1 MRYVFLL
8 LALVLAA
15 CSTRPTVMPTGS
27 TDRGAGQAEYPP
39 PAPPPPPPPPAPPPP
54 PPAPQKTELTNGRAD
69 NALTASRGL
78 GRKNSK
84 PTVVSEAP
92 KNLESETAEASLAG
106 ETATTSTE
114 TVDEVLS
121 QLVLGNVAFN
131 SPEKINIEDTVS
143 IKVVLSPNEAEAV
156 LLDRIDEPGSKVSE
170 SLQVSNLMEARLSGE
185 GFKIV
190 AVTKERQAV
199 SSGVTEWIW
208 DVTPLSEG
216 KRQLTL
222 TIDALITINGEVV
235 PKTLR
240 TFRKPIEVEITKT
253 QKVSGMLNEH
263 GKWLWSTLLVPI
275 FGWALKKRKDK
286 AQKRDEAAAKAQ
298 A

>member
-1 MRYVFLL
+1 MRYVLL
-8 LALVLAA
+8 LLVLVLTA
-15 CSTRPTVMPTGS
+15 CATRPALMATASVNSVVGLP
-27 TDRGAGQAEYPP
+27 EYPP
-39 PAPPPPPPPPAPPPP
+39 PPPPPPPPPAPPPP
-54 PPAPQKTELTNGRAD
+54 PPPPQQAAPVNSRAGVTV
-69 NALTASRGL
+69 NASRGL
-78 GRKNSK
+78 VRKNNK
-84 PTVVSEAP
+84 PVISSVTATDVVTEPADV
-92 KNLESETAEASLAG
+92 SLAR
-106 ETATTSTE
+106 EPVSTSTE

-156 LLDRIDEPGSKVSE
+156 LLDRVDEPGTKVSE

-190 AVTKERQAV
+190 AVTKERQAI

-208 DVTPLSEG
+208 DVTPLAEG

-240 TFRKPIEVEITKT
+240 TFRKPIEVEVTNT

-275 FGWALKKRKDK
+275 FGWVFKKRKDN
-286 AQKRDEAAAKAQ
+286 AEKREANAIKVP
-298 A
+298 

>member
-1 MRYVFLL
+1 MRYVLL
-8 LALVLAA
+8 LLVLFLTA
-15 CSTRPTVMPTGS
+15 CATNTPLMETGS
-27 TDRGAGQAEYPP
+27 VNSVVGFQEYP
-39 PAPPPPPPPPAPPPP
+39 PPPPPPPPASTPPPP
-54 PPAPQKTELTNGRAD
+54 PPPPQQAARINSLAGTTAN
-69 NALTASRGL
+69 ASRGL
-78 GRKNSK
+78 VRKNNK
-84 PTVVSEAP
+84 PVISSVTATDVVTEPADM
-92 KNLESETAEASLAG
+92 SLAR
-106 ETATTSTE
+106 EPVSTSTE

-121 QLVLGNVAFN
+121 QLVLGRVAFN

-143 IKVVLSPNEAEAV
+143 IKVVLSPNEAETV
-156 LLDRIDEPGSKVSE
+156 LLDRVDEPGTKVSE

-190 AVTKERQAV
+190 AVTKERQAI

-208 DVTPLSEG
+208 DVTPLKEG
-216 KRQLTL
+216 RRQLTL

-253 QKVSGMLNEH
+253 QKVNGILNEH

-275 FGWALKKRKDK
+275 FGWAFKKRKENAQKLDK
-286 AQKRDEAAAKAQ
+286 AANKA
-298 A
+298 